1 MNKNEELEYLMN
13 PTLYDK
19 YKQTSAKDDNYVF
32 LKDKKF
38 YRKRI
43 QQMAKECSKYGI
55 VKNVEEP
62 PTSLLNAFNSFAKHC
77 ISHFKTVDEA
87 EFYQDEYNG
96 MENNDN
102 MHTNTNT
109 NTEKP
114 TKETVNNLNT
124 DFLITNSGEK
134 KIVSIDDFVTKK
146 KGSKTTKP
154 LHLPKQKIADVTQD
168 KYRTKGVKE
177 IKSKE
182 IKSKGNIDGMETG
195 NV

>member
-1 MNKNEELEYLMN
+1 
-13 PTLYDK
+13 
-19 YKQTSAKDDNYVF
+19 
-32 LKDKKF
+32 
-38 YRKRI
+38 
-43 QQMAKECSKYGI
+43 MAKECSKYGI

-134 KIVSIDDFVTKK
+134 KIVSMDDFVTKK